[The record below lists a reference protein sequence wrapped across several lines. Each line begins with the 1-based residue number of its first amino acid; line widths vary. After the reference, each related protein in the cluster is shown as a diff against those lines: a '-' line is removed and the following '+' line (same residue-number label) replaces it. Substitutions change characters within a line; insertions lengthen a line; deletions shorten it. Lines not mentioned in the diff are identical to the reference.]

1 MKWFKD
7 GDQVAITKDDFVDL
21 QESPAV
27 FVPADSQAGQ
37 TIQRLG
43 IRYLPLNELVAIRDQ
58 LEDGGGDF
66 YGDGMD

>member
-37 TIQRLG
+37 TIQWLG
-43 IRYLPLNELVAIRDQ
+43 VRHLPLNELIAIRDQ

-66 YGDGMD
+66 YG

>member
-7 GDQVAITKDDFVDL
+7 GDQVVVTKDDFVDL

-43 IRYLPLNELVAIRDQ
+43 IRYLPLGDLVAIRYR

-66 YGDGMD
+66 YGAGMD